1 MEYKGFNIEGDGTFG
16 MKLIKPIGKGS
27 VPAALRGMYTKSIFA
42 ERDIDLHLS
51 LKGGDKDGK
60 AKSSK

>member
-1 MEYKGFNIEGDGTFG
+1 MEYRGFNIEGDGTFG
-16 MKLIKPIGKGS
+16 MKVIKPLGKGS
-27 VPAALRGMYTKSIFA
+27 VPLSLRGAYTKSSFA

-51 LKGGDKDGK
+51 LKGGKKDGK